1 VELSK
6 YLVATLTDQ
15 NCIEEEI
22 ESRLKTVNAAIIR
35 CLIFCLAV
43 CYPKISRFRYTEL

>member
-1 VELSK
+1 VKLSK
-6 YLVATLTDQ
+6 YFVATLTDQ

-35 CLIFCLAV
+35 CRMFCLAV
-43 CYPKISRFRYTEL
+43 SYPKI